1 EGEIQ
6 LALPLHPPG
15 MNWLMPWLTDGVS
28 YGFGRTVMVLLG
40 ALVAPLLYL
49 LLRRGFSERV
59 ALLAG
64 GICAVSSGL
73 VVLGSGLHSDI
84 PYLVL
89 FLLGLFPLQV
99 MQQRVSLVAAV
110 LFGA

>member
-1 EGEIQ
+1 TVMSLAPSHLRALSLFALGTLIRTCFWLATPDRSLPNSIGYEGDAPKWLQFLTQPEGEIQ

-49 LLRRGFSERV
+49 LLRRGF
-59 ALLAG
+59 
-64 GICAVSSGL
+64 
-73 VVLGSGLHSDI
+73 
-84 PYLVL
+84 
-89 FLLGLFPLQV
+89 
-99 MQQRVSLVAAV
+99 
-110 LFGA
+110 